1 MKSTLPQPDL
11 IGCSAAKETEI
22 TAACHGAWLTRS
34 VSRATLLLY
43 WLAGASRSGSFW
55 GHLIAHFVENFVEE
69 NPNSTKCA
77 TKWRVSAAL
86 AIVSIVQQ
94 SVWAAEQ
101 TDPALI
107 PNIFIPESSPAHAI
121 SHLAVFVLA
130 ITGAIFTV
138 VGGLLVYALVR
149 FRRRANDDGTEPA
162 QVYGSGPVEAA
173 WTTVPFLIVLV
184 LTLAT
189 ARVIQEVQDARKPV
203 AALDVQIIGHQWWW
217 EIRYPKL
224 GIVTA
229 NELHVPV
236 SQGADRLPTFLDL
249 RSADV
254 VHSFWVP
261 RLAGKTDLIPNKI
274 NSMWIEPERTGLFL
288 GQCAKYC
295 GTQHAKMLLRV
306 YVDTREGFDRWVK
319 EQQKAA
325 ELPLTPSDGER
336 EKGNAS
342 AASGRL
348 VFEQTACINC
358 HAVNGT
364 VANGRFGPDL
374 THLMS
379 RATLG
384 SGALANSPEGLRAW
398 IKSPEQFKPGVLMP
412 AMNLNNADLDKLVVY
427 LTTLK

>member
-1 MKSTLPQPDL
+1 MNKICTTMLFLVAPAL
-11 IGCSAAKETEI
+11 C
-22 TAACHGAWLTRS
+22 GA
-34 VSRATLLLY
+34 
-43 WLAGASRSGSFW
+43 
-55 GHLIAHFVENFVEE
+55 E
-69 NPNSTKCA
+69 
-77 TKWRVSAAL
+77 RV
-86 AIVSIVQQ
+86 
-94 SVWAAEQ
+94 
-101 TDPALI
+101 DPALV
-107 PNIFIPESSPAHAI
+107 PNIFAPESAPAHSI
-121 SHLAVFVLA
+121 SHLAGFVLA
-130 ITGAIFTV
+130 ITGAIFV
-138 VGGLLVYALVR
+138 VVTGLLLYAVVR

-189 ARVIQEVQDARKPV
+189 ARVIHEVQDAREPV
-203 AALDVQIIGHQWWW
+203 AALDVQVIGHQWWW

-236 SQGADRLPTFLDL
+236 SQGGDRLPTFLDL

-261 RLAGKTDLIPNKI
+261 RLAGKTDLIPNKV

-306 YVDTREGFDRWVK
+306 YVDTREDFDRWVK
-319 EQQKAA
+319 EQKELAA
-325 ELPLTPSDGER
+325 NNPT
-336 EKGNAS
+336 AV
-342 AASGRL
+342 AGRL

-358 HAVNGT
+358 HAVHGT

-384 SGALANSPEGLRAW
+384 SGALMNSPEGLRAW
-398 IKSPEQFKPGVLMP
+398 IKSPDQFKPGVLMP
-412 AMNLNNADLDKLVVY
+412 AMNVNSGDLDKMVAY

>member
-1 MKSTLPQPDL
+1 MNSLLPHPDL
-11 IGCSAAKETEI
+11 TRCPDAEEAGTTVSRNE
-22 TAACHGAWLTRS
+22 AWLTRS
-34 VSRATLLLY
+34 LSRASVLVY
-43 WLAGASRSGSFW
+43 WLVAF
-55 GHLIAHFVENFVEE
+55 LIIQKGV
-69 NPNSTKCA
+69 
-77 TKWRVSAAL
+77 L
-86 AIVSIVQQ
+86 
-94 SVWAAEQ
+94 AAEK
-101 TDPALI
+101 TDPALV
-107 PNIFIPESSPAHAI
+107 PSIFKPESSPAHAV
-121 SHLAVFVLA
+121 SHLASFVLT
-130 ITGAIFTV
+130 ITAVIFVV
-138 VGGLLVYALVR
+138 VGGLLVYAVVR

-162 QVYGSGPVEAA
+162 QVYGSGPVEVA

-189 ARVIQEVQDARKPV
+189 ARVIHEVQDARKPS
-203 AALDVQIIGHQWWW
+203 AALDVQVIGHQWWW

-236 SQGADRLPTFLDL
+236 SQGSERLPTFLDL

-261 RLAGKTDLIPNKI
+261 RLAGKTDLIPNKV

-306 YVDTREGFDRWVK
+306 YVDTPQDFDRWVK
-319 EQQKAA
+319 EQKELAA
-325 ELPLTPSDGER
+325 NNP
-336 EKGNAS
+336 S
-342 AASGRL
+342 AAAGRL

-364 VANGRFGPDL
+364 VGNGRFGPDL

-379 RATLG
+379 RDTLG
-384 SGALANSPEGLRAW
+384 SGALINSAEGLRAW

-412 AMNLNNADLDKLVVY
+412 AMNLNDGDLDKLVAY